1 MDVIN
6 LPIMLFDERKL
17 TPSFGYVFDLK
28 WLDPHESIVSILWKL
43 ARMNQLSGHLITEQ
57 LARTGV
63 DPYEG
68 VAACRSEVDMRR
80 LHYALRLPLTIV
92 RASLLPD
99 ALQRIGSP
107 YFRYCRKCLYRGYH
121 GVVHQLETVKCC
133 PVHGREL
140 LEVACRGCGA
150 RTPYRLNAYLLD
162 APYRCGNCG
171 SLYSSCVPS
180 LLNKRP
186 LNKKARIA
194 ITRLRLSLYAYF

>member
-1 MDVIN
+1 MDIVS

-17 TPSFGYVFDLK
+17 TPSFGYVFDAK

-43 ARMNQLSGHLITEQ
+43 ARMNRLSGHLITAQ
-57 LARTGV
+57 LSRSSI

-68 VAACRSEVDMRR
+68 VAASRSEVDMRR
-80 LHYALRLPLTIV
+80 LRQALRLPLNIV

-121 GVVHQLETVKCC
+121 GVVHQLETVKRC
-133 PVHGREL
+133 PVHGCDL
-140 LEVACRGCGA
+140 LEEACRYCDS

-162 APYRCGNCG
+162 GPYRCGNCR
-171 SLYSSCVPS
+171 SLYSSRVPS
-180 LLNKRP
+180 LLNKP
-186 LNKKARIA
+186 ALSKKARTA
-194 ITRLRLSLYAYF
+194 ITRLRLNHCSYF